1 MEVFWFMK
9 KVFFKKATCFLLIL
23 LMTMS
28 STIVICFAGKNKRKI
43 ECRTLH
49 PEFTS
54 ENTLSHER
62 LRFRYKEDKRFLVE
76 IYNDWCEEFGSDK
89 LCVNDIFF
97 IEEFKKLYIFL
108 NSRKDLPEVE
118 RVKTFDFLDYCAE
131 INGINI
137 KALILKK

>member
-23 LMTMS
+23 LMTMF
-28 STIVICFAGKNKRKI
+28 STMVICFAGKNKRKI
-43 ECRTLH
+43 EHRTLH

-97 IEEFKKLYIFL
+97 VKEFKKLYIFL
-108 NSRKDLPEVE
+108 NSLEVLPEYKRVE
-118 RVKTFDFLDYCAE
+118 IFNFLDYCAE

-137 KALILKK
+137 EEIIS

>member
-23 LMTMS
+23 LMAMS
-28 STIVICFAGKNKRKI
+28 STMVICFAGKNKRKI

-89 LCVNDIFF
+89 LCVNDVFF
-97 IEEFKKLYIFL
+97 VKEFKKLYIFL
-108 NSRKDLPEVE
+108 YSLEILPEYKRVE
-118 RVKTFDFLDYCAE
+118 IFNFLDYCAE

-137 KALILKK
+137 EEIIS

>member
-1 MEVFWFMK
+1 MK

-23 LMTMS
+23 LMTMF
-28 STIVICFAGKNKRKI
+28 STMVICFAGKNKRKI

-62 LRFRYKEDKRFLVE
+62 LCFRYKEDKRFLVE

>member
-89 LCVNDIFF
+89 LCVNDVFF
-97 IEEFKKLYIFL
+97 VKEFKKLYIFL
-108 NSRKDLPEVE
+108 NSLEILPEYKRVE
-118 RVKTFDFLDYCAE
+118 IFNFLDYCAE

-137 KALILKK
+137 EEIIS

>member
-28 STIVICFAGKNKRKI
+28 STMVICFAGKNKRKI
-43 ECRTLH
+43 EHRTLH

-54 ENTLSHER
+54 ENTFSDER
-62 LRFRYKEDKRFLVE
+62 LRFRCKEDKRFLVE
-76 IYNDWCEEFGSDK
+76 IYNDWCEWFGSDK

>member
-23 LMTMS
+23 LMTMF
-28 STIVICFAGKNKRKI
+28 STMVICFAGKNKRKI
-43 ECRTLH
+43 EHRTLH

-54 ENTLSHER
+54 ENTFSDER
-62 LRFRYKEDKRFLVE
+62 LRFRYKEDKRFLVDV
-76 IYNDWCEEFGSDK
+76 YNEWCEWFGSDK

-97 IEEFKKLYIFL
+97 VKEFKKLYKYL
-108 NSRKDLPEVE
+108 NSLKDLPEYKRVE
-118 RVKTFDFLDYCAE
+118 IFNFLDYCAE

-137 KALILKK
+137 EEIIS

>member
-9 KVFFKKATCFLLIL
+9 KVFLKKATCFLLIL
-23 LMTMS
+23 LMAMS
-28 STIVICFAGKNKRKI
+28 STMVICFAGKNKRKI
-43 ECRTLH
+43 EHRTLH

-54 ENTLSHER
+54 ENTLSRER

-76 IYNDWCEEFGSDK
+76 IYNDWFGSDK

-97 IEEFKKLYIFL
+97 VEEFKKLYKFL
-108 NSRKDLPEVE
+108 NSLEDLPEYKRVE
-118 RVKTFDFLDYCAE
+118 IFNFLDYCAE

-137 KALILKK
+137 

>member
-108 NSRKDLPEVE
+108 NSLEILPEYKRVE
-118 RVKTFDFLDYCAE
+118 IFNFLDYCAE

-137 KALILKK
+137 EEIIS

>member
-1 MEVFWFMK
+1 MK

-89 LCVNDIFF
+89 LCVNDVFF
-97 IEEFKKLYIFL
+97 VKEFKKLYIFL
-108 NSRKDLPEVE
+108 NSLEILPEYKRVE
-118 RVKTFDFLDYCAE
+118 IFNFLDYCAE

-137 KALILKK
+137 EEIIS

>member
-108 NSRKDLPEVE
+108 NSLEVLPEYKRVE
-118 RVKTFDFLDYCAE
+118 IFNFLDYCAE

-137 KALILKK
+137 EEIIS

>member
-1 MEVFWFMK
+1 MK

-23 LMTMS
+23 LMTMF
-28 STIVICFAGKNKRKI
+28 STMVICFAGENKRKI
-43 ECRTLH
+43 EHRTLH

-76 IYNDWCEEFGSDK
+76 IYNAWCEEFGSDK

-97 IEEFKKLYIFL
+97 VKEFKKLYIFL
-108 NSRKDLPEVE
+108 NSLEILPEYKRVE
-118 RVKTFDFLDYCAE
+118 IFNFLDYCAE

-137 KALILKK
+137 EEIIS

>member
-1 MEVFWFMK
+1 MK

-23 LMTMS
+23 LMTMF
-28 STIVICFAGKNKRKI
+28 STMVICFAGKNKRKI

-76 IYNDWCEEFGSDK
+76 IYNDWCEEFGSNK

-97 IEEFKKLYIFL
+97 VKEFKKLYIFL
-108 NSRKDLPEVE
+108 NSLEVLPEHKRVE
-118 RVKTFDFLDYCAE
+118 IFNFLDYCAE

-137 KALILKK
+137 EEIIS

>member
-23 LMTMS
+23 LMAMS
-28 STIVICFAGKNKRKI
+28 STMVICFAGKNKRKI

-89 LCVNDIFF
+89 LCVNDVFF
-97 IEEFKKLYIFL
+97 VKEFKKLYIFL
-108 NSRKDLPEVE
+108 NSLEILPEYKRVE
-118 RVKTFDFLDYCAE
+118 IFNFLDYCAE

-137 KALILKK
+137 EEIIS

>member
-23 LMTMS
+23 LMAMS
-28 STIVICFAGKNKRKI
+28 STMVICFAGKNKRKI

-89 LCVNDIFF
+89 LCVNDVFF
-97 IEEFKKLYIFL
+97 VKEFKKLYIFL
-108 NSRKDLPEVE
+108 NSLEDLPRDE
-118 RVKTFDFLDYCAE
+118 RVEIFTFLDYCAE
-131 INGINI
+131 MNNI
-137 KALILKK
+137 DI

>member
-1 MEVFWFMK
+1 MK

-23 LMTMS
+23 LMAMS
-28 STIVICFAGKNKRKI
+28 STMVICFAGKSKRKI

-89 LCVNDIFF
+89 LCVNDVFF
-97 IEEFKKLYIFL
+97 VKEFKKLYIFL
-108 NSRKDLPEVE
+108 NSLEILPEYKRVE
-118 RVKTFDFLDYCAE
+118 IFNFLDYCAE

-137 KALILKK
+137 EEIIS

>member
-1 MEVFWFMK
+1 MK

-23 LMTMS
+23 LMTMF
-28 STIVICFAGKNKRKI
+28 STMVICFAGKNKRKI
-43 ECRTLH
+43 EHRTLH

-97 IEEFKKLYIFL
+97 VKEFKKLYIFL
-108 NSRKDLPEVE
+108 NSLEVLPEYKRVE
-118 RVKTFDFLDYCAE
+118 IFNFLDYCAE

-137 KALILKK
+137 EEIIS

>member
-1 MEVFWFMK
+1 MK

-23 LMTMS
+23 LMAMS
-28 STIVICFAGKNKRKI
+28 STMVICFAGKNKRKI

-62 LRFRYKEDKRFLVE
+62 LRFRYKEDKRFLVD
-76 IYNDWCEEFGSDK
+76 IYNEWCEWFGSDK

-97 IEEFKKLYIFL
+97 VKEFKKLYKYL
-108 NSRKDLPEVE
+108 NSLKDLPEYKRVE
-118 RVKTFDFLDYCAE
+118 IFTFLDYCAE

-137 KALILKK
+137 EEIIS

>member
-1 MEVFWFMK
+1 MK

-28 STIVICFAGKNKRKI
+28 STMVICFAGKNKRKF
-43 ECRTLH
+43 EHRTLH

-89 LCVNDIFF
+89 LCVNDVFF
-97 IEEFKKLYIFL
+97 VKEFKKLYIFL
-108 NSRKDLPEVE
+108 NSLEILPEYKRVE
-118 RVKTFDFLDYCAE
+118 IFNFLDYCAE

-137 KALILKK
+137 EEIIS

>member
-23 LMTMS
+23 LMTMF
-28 STIVICFAGKNKRKI
+28 STMVICFAGKNKRKI

-76 IYNDWCEEFGSDK
+76 IYNDWCEEFGSNK

-97 IEEFKKLYIFL
+97 VKEFKKLYIFL
-108 NSRKDLPEVE
+108 NSLEVLPEHKRVE
-118 RVKTFDFLDYCAE
+118 IFNFLDYCAE

-137 KALILKK
+137 EEIIS

>member
-1 MEVFWFMK
+1 MK

-108 NSRKDLPEVE
+108 NSLEILPEYKRVE
-118 RVKTFDFLDYCAE
+118 IFNFLDYCAE

-137 KALILKK
+137 EEIIS

>member
-1 MEVFWFMK
+1 MK

-23 LMTMS
+23 LMTMF
-28 STIVICFAGKNKRKI
+28 STMVICFAGKNKRKI

-54 ENTLSHER
+54 ENPLSHQR
-62 LRFRYKEDKRFLVE
+62 LCFRYKEDKRFLVE

-89 LCVNDIFF
+89 LCVNDVFF
-97 IEEFKKLYIFL
+97 VKEFKKLYIFL
-108 NSRKDLPEVE
+108 NSLEILPEYKRVE
-118 RVKTFDFLDYCAE
+118 IFNFLDYCAE

-137 KALILKK
+137 EEIIS

>member
-1 MEVFWFMK
+1 MK

-23 LMTMS
+23 LMAMS
-28 STIVICFAGKNKRKI
+28 STMVICFAGKNKRKI

-89 LCVNDIFF
+89 LCVNDVFF
-97 IEEFKKLYIFL
+97 VKEFKKLYIFL
-108 NSRKDLPEVE
+108 NSLEILPEYKRVE
-118 RVKTFDFLDYCAE
+118 IFNFLDYCAE

-137 KALILKK
+137 EEIIS

>member
-1 MEVFWFMK
+1 
-9 KVFFKKATCFLLIL
+9 
-23 LMTMS
+23 MTMS

-108 NSRKDLPEVE
+108 NSLEILPEYKRVE
-118 RVKTFDFLDYCAE
+118 IFNFLDYCAE

-137 KALILKK
+137 EEIIS